1 MTVIVD
7 LKGIT
12 SHSVGSQEREIG
24 KVPSFWLS
32 SELEKTMDLQKVLEE
47 KIPNKI
53 SLEELF
59 ASRIR
64 QHKQRP
70 EEVEH
75 ATTRTTKERTTNK
88 ARSTRHQCDS
98 DQGISIKA
106 TGCWSRQSAPVH
118 AEIRQMMVRAVG
130 GDQRKPQRAIAIHGA
145 GQDQNSDTG
154 RNDLMSTQVHN
165 FLFLHV

>member
-53 SLEELF
+53 SLEELL
-59 ASRIR
+59 AAPIR
-64 QHKQRP
+64 QLERP
-70 EEVEH
+70 EEV
-75 ATTRTTKERTTNK
+75 
-88 ARSTRHQCDS
+88 
-98 DQGISIKA
+98 
-106 TGCWSRQSAPVH
+106 
-118 AEIRQMMVRAVG
+118 
-130 GDQRKPQRAIAIHGA
+130 
-145 GQDQNSDTG
+145 
-154 RNDLMSTQVHN
+154 
-165 FLFLHV
+165 